1 MTQTKSIKPQP
12 ISKLNTT
19 KRFPETEEEIVI
31 KLPKVWLALVAF
43 LLYLP
48 TLYFGYTELDDSIF
62 IREFVDYN
70 KEISNLFVSFTR
82 GVFNATTDPYY
93 RPLFLDLN
101 IINYKLFGDNVGGWH
116 FVNVV
121 LHIISVVL
129 LHSVFVKLKIK
140 ELHAFILA
148 LIFAVHPVITQA
160 VTWIPGRNDTLLA
173 VFTFAFFMH
182 SIQFTEQ
189 SKIKNFIWATL
200 MLCLA
205 FFTKETAV
213 FVPPACITLLVL
225 SLRHK
230 WTSNRMLM
238 QYIAWIGVGCIWYV
252 ARSMAT
258 LQKNPIDPHIMLES
272 FIHRLGTIIQYIGK
286 IILPVNLSVFPIQED
301 TVYYYGFIALAILS
315 VAILV
320 ARPILW
326 HKIAIGCS
334 LFLLFLIPALLVPNA
349 LNEQTFEHR
358 LYLPIVGMLLL
369 LPESILFKNKS
380 DGWVLI
386 YSIIICVIFAGTNLR
401 HQRNFESPVSFWT
414 QANETSPNSAYANM
428 MLGARIDNLEQS
440 YALFR
445 KAYRLNPKEKYLGYY
460 YGKML
465 QMQDSILAS
474 EKYLLAEKN
483 TSGYY
488 ECDFYLARVAM
499 HKNDT
504 LGSINYLKSYLKTD
518 PANTNANNNLLLML
532 LDTKR
537 LDDARVLVGQMQLHG
552 VPVPPEVIARL
563 R

>member
-1 MTQTKSIKPQP
+1 MTQAKSIKPQP
-12 ISKLNTT
+12 ITKLNTT
-19 KRFPETEEEIVI
+19 KRFPETEDDINI

-43 LLYLP
+43 LLYVP

-70 KEISNLFVSFTR
+70 NDISNLFVSFTR

-101 IINYKLFGDNVGGWH
+101 IINFKLFGENVGGWH
-116 FVNVV
+116 FVNVL
-121 LHIISVVL
+121 LHVISVVL
-129 LHSVFVKLKIK
+129 LHSVFIKLKIK
-140 ELHAFILA
+140 DLHAFILA
-148 LIFAVHPVITQA
+148 LMFAVHPVITQA

-182 SIQFTEQ
+182 SMQFTEHG
-189 SKIKNFIWATL
+189 KMKNLIWATL
-200 MLCLA
+200 MLALA

-213 FVPPACITLLVL
+213 FVPPACFTLLVL

-230 WTSNRMLM
+230 WTSNRMIM
-238 QYIAWIGVGCIWYV
+238 QYIAWIGVGCIWFV

-258 LQKNPIDPHIMLES
+258 LKTNSIDPS
-272 FIHRLGTIIQYIGK
+272 VVVQTFIHRLGLIVQYIGK
-286 IILPVNLSVFPIQED
+286 IVLPVNLSVFPIQED
-301 TVYYYGFIALAILS
+301 TVYYYGFIALAVIS
-315 VAILV
+315 IAIIV

-326 HKIAIGCS
+326 RKIAIGWS
-334 LFLLFLIPALLVPNA
+334 LFLLFLIPALLVPNS

-358 LYLPIVGMLLL
+358 LYLPIIGVLLL
-369 LPESILFKNKS
+369 LPETFLFKKKTDS
-380 DGWVLI
+380 WVLI
-386 YSIIICVIFAGTNLR
+386 YGVIICVIFAGTNLS
-401 HQRNFESPVSFWT
+401 HQRHFETPVAFWT
-414 QANETSPNSAYANM
+414 QAVETSPNSAYANM

-460 YGKML
+460 YGKMMQL
-465 QMQDSILAS
+465 QDSILAS

-499 HKNDT
+499 LKNDT
-504 LGSINYLKSYLKTD
+504 LGSINYLKTYLKAD
-518 PANTNANNNLLLML
+518 PANANANNNLLLML
-532 LDTKR
+532 LSTNR
-537 LDDARVLVGQMQLHG
+537 LDDARAVVGQMQLHG
-552 VPVPPEVIARL
+552 VPVPPEVSARL